1 MTIDYANFTRASN
14 LIHII
19 QGVSLLLVG
28 AAQAYAADN
37 KESKF
42 PLSAALLLAL
52 SGAAMFVVMLALPG
66 GWSFSQLAEA
76 LDVRRGFYIF
86 IAFSCVFSAAGLSL
100 FTKELMG
107 RAGTSW
113 QAMGLLLLAFAGI
126 LYFLLAWRVNE
137 EAWRQVLVFHAAV
150 GATLLVAVAV
160 KALDT
165 FRPRRALHL
174 AWAVLLLVTGL
185 QLVTYSES
193 DGAFAPTVVSLQS
206 SPELPAA
213 EVSPK

>member
-1 MTIDYANFTRASN
+1 MTLDYADFTRASN
-14 LIHII
+14 LIHLI
-19 QGVSLLLVG
+19 QGASLLLVG
-28 AAQAYAADN
+28 AAQAWAADN
-37 KESKF
+37 KESKL

-66 GWSFSQLAEA
+66 GWSFSRLAAA
-76 LDVRRGFYIF
+76 LSVRRGFYIF

-100 FTKELMG
+100 FTKELLG

-113 QAMGLLLLAFAGI
+113 QVLGLLLLAFAGI

-137 EAWRQVLVFHAAV
+137 QAWRQVLVFHAAV
-150 GATLLVAVAV
+150 GVTLLVAVAV

-185 QLVTYSES
+185 QLVSYSES
-193 DGAFAPTVVSLQS
+193 DGAFAPEVVSLQS
-206 SPELPAA
+206 FPDLPAVQA
-213 EVSPK
+213 FPE